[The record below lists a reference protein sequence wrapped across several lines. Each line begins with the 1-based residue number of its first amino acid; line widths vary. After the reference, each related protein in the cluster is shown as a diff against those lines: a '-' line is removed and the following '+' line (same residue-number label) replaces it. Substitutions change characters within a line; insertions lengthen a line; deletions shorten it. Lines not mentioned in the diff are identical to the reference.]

1 MKPLNRK
8 TAQVNNYPTKVIQF
22 GEGNFLRAFVD
33 WIIWNTNQK
42 TDFNA
47 GVVVVQPIEKGM
59 IDMLNAQ
66 DGLYHLNLQGINKGE
81 AVDS

>member
-1 MKPLNRK
+1 MKALNRQ
-8 TAQVNNYPTKVIQF
+8 TAEAKSYPDKIIQF

-33 WIIWNTNQK
+33 WIVWQTNRK

-59 IDMLNAQ
+59 IDM
-66 DGLYHLNLQGINKGE
+66 GLTRK
-81 AVDS
+81 